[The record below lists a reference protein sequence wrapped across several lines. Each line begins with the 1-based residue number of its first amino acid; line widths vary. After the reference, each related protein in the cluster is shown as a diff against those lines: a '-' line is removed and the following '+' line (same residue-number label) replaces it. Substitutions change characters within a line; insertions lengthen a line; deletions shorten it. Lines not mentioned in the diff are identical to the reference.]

1 MKKFYLVTNWRK
13 PMAAEKAA
21 YIRQYL
27 EERDCTC
34 YQETEGQAQPGIS
47 YKYTDAS
54 GVPEDVECVIT
65 LGGDGTLIQAAR
77 DLAGRN
83 LPLLGINLGTL
94 GYLTQVG
101 KEEEIATMLDDLIAD
116 RYQLE
121 QRMMLDGKAY
131 HKGVRSFSDVALNE
145 IVITRRDLLQV
156 LTFYIYINGE
166 YLNQYKADGMII
178 ATPTGSTAYNL
189 SAGGPIVAPTAS
201 ITILTPICPHTLNS
215 RSVVFSAGDHIRI
228 EIAGEESRGPVAVFD
243 GDTTTELYAGDYID
257 IGKAEIQTTL
267 VKLKN
272 ISFLDNLRNKMAG
285 I

>member
-1 MKKFYLVTNWRK
+1 MNSFYLIANSRK
-13 PMAAEKAA
+13 PKTDERAA
-21 YIRQYL
+21 YIREYL
-27 EERDCTC
+27 ESRGCAC
-34 YQETEGQAQPGIS
+34 YQKKNTVPKSGAY

-54 GVPEDVECVIT
+54 GVPPEVQCVIT

-77 DLAGRN
+77 DLAERN
-83 LPLLGINLGTL
+83 IPLLGINLGHL

-116 RYQLE
+116 RFQLE
-121 QRMMLDGKAY
+121 QRMMLDGKAC
-131 HKGVRSFSDVALNE
+131 HGGQVCFEDVALNE
-145 IVITRRDLLQV
+145 IVITRKDLLQV
-156 LTFYIYINGE
+156 LTFNIYVNGE

-215 RSVVFSAGDHIRI
+215 RSVVLSADDQIRI
-228 EIAGEESRGPVAVFD
+228 EIAGEESKGPVAVFD
-243 GDTTTELYAGDYID
+243 GDTTAELCAGDYID
-257 IGKAEIQTTL
+257 IGKSKIQTTL
-267 VKLKN
+267 VKLKH

-285 I
+285 V

>member
-1 MKKFYLVTNWRK
+1 MNSFYLIANSRK
-13 PMAAEKAA
+13 PETAEKAA
-21 YIRQYL
+21 YVKKYL
-27 EERDCTC
+27 EGRGCIC
-34 YQETEGQAQPGIS
+34 YQKEAAPLQPGTY

-54 GVPEDVECVIT
+54 RVPEDVQCVIT
-65 LGGDGTLIQAAR
+65 LGGDGTMIQAAR

-94 GYLTQVG
+94 GYLTQIG
-101 KEEEIATMLDDLIAD
+101 REEEIATMLDDLIAD
-116 RYQLE
+116 RFQLE

-131 HKGVRSFSDVALNE
+131 HKGICGFEDVALNE
-145 IVITRRDLLQV
+145 IVITRKDLLRV
-156 LTFYIYINGE
+156 LTFYIHVNGE

-215 RSVVFSAGDHIRI
+215 RTVVLSAEDQIRI

-243 GDTTTELYAGDYID
+243 GDTTAELSAGDYID
-257 IGKAEIQTTL
+257 IGKSEIQTTL
-267 VKLKN
+267 VKLKH